1 MIDKKNWII
10 RLRYN
15 RGMFSRLCLLLAGL
29 SLAGL
34 LLGSCRPVQ
43 DPRPPSATPAPLTPY
58 RTHIPTPLAA
68 APDPEDGT
76 AVPTPTIPPPPTP
89 TPIIYQVQEGD
100 TLLSIAFQFG
110 VTLDELV
117 LANPEI
123 DPNFLSIGEAITI
136 PLSTADEGTPEV
148 LPTPT
153 PLPVAVSPPACYPS
167 GDGGAWCFVL
177 VENDQDVHLENL
189 AAWVRL
195 YAADGSSLEGVAAA
209 PPLNLVA
216 PGERLPLVAYFPAPL
231 PELRSDRPGS
241 YAAQAS
247 LLSGVAAAG
256 IEQRYWQV
264 QLNTEKLEL
273 AESGLAAQVSGVAQI
288 QQVALTP
295 TPTPTASATA
305 VVTEPFTATLTAT
318 LAATAPPPTATLTP
332 TPAPTAV
339 SGEGVLWL
347 LAVAY
352 DAEGRVAGVRKW
364 EATRAA
370 MLGQSVPFEI
380 TVYSLGQPIQRVEV
394 LAEARP

>member
-1 MIDKKNWII
+1 MLDKKNWIL
-10 RLRYN
+10 RTRYN
-15 RGMFSRLCLLLAGL
+15 RGMSSRLRLLLAGL

-34 LLGSCRPVQ
+34 LLGGCRPAQ
-43 DPRPPSATPAPLTPY
+43 NPPRPSATPAPLTAY
-58 RTHIPTPLAA
+58 RTQTPTPRTATP
-68 APDPEDGT
+68 APGGDS
-76 AVPTPTIPPPPTP
+76 ANPTPTIPPPPTP
-89 TPIIYQVQEGD
+89 TPFTYQIQEGD
-100 TLLSIAFQFG
+100 TLLSIAFQYG

-123 DPNFLSIGEAITI
+123 DPNFLTIGETITI
-136 PLSTADEGTPEV
+136 PLSTAEEGTPDV

-177 VENDQDVHLENL
+177 VENDRDVHLENL

-195 YAADGSSLEGVAAA
+195 YAADGSSLEGMAAA
-209 PPLNLVA
+209 PPLNLVP
-216 PGERLPLVAYFPAPL
+216 PGERLPLVAYFSAPL
-231 PELRSDRPGS
+231 PELRSDQPGR

-247 LLSGVAAAG
+247 LLTGVAAAD

-264 QLNTEKLEL
+264 EL
-273 AESGLAAQVSGVAQI
+273 STDEVEFAESGLAAQVSGVAHI
-288 QQVALTP
+288 QPVALTP
-295 TPTPTASATA
+295 TPTVTATPTL
-305 VVTEPFTATLTAT
+305 TEPLTATLTT
-318 LAATAPPPTATLTP
+318 TPVATAPAPTATHTP
-332 TPAPTAV
+332 TPAPTAAP
-339 SGEGVLWL
+339 GGGVLWL

-352 DAEGRVAGVRKW
+352 DADGMVAGVRKW
-364 EATRAA
+364 EAPEAA